1 MRAGMAAALARRV
14 AAAAL
19 ARGRGM
25 CSAPAAA
32 GRAAAA
38 LSSEELMR
46 MERDCSA
53 HKYVLSVRSCPLS
66 KPIDLPGCVPAA
78 CLSKCL
84 RASAS
89 RLARSCLGIGS
100 QA

>member
-32 GRAAAA
+32 AA

-53 HKYVLSVRSCPLS
+53 HKYVRPFLPPPSRSIILLANC
-66 KPIDLPGCVPAA
+66 
-78 CLSKCL
+78 CL
-84 RASAS
+84 RARRMLVEMPL
-89 RLARSCLGIGS
+89 RLCLAPGAIVPRI
-100 QA
+100 A

>member
-1 MRAGMAAALARRV
+1 MAAALARRV

-32 GRAAAA
+32 AA

-53 HKYVLSVRSCPLS
+53 HKYVRPFLPPPSRSIILLANC
-66 KPIDLPGCVPAA
+66 
-78 CLSKCL
+78 CL
-84 RASAS
+84 RARRMLVEMPL
-89 RLARSCLGIGS
+89 RLCLAPGAIVPRI
-100 QA
+100 A

>member
-1 MRAGMAAALARRV
+1 MRAGMAAVLARRV

-25 CSAPAAA
+25 CSAPA
-32 GRAAAA
+32 AAAA

>member
-53 HKYVLSVRSCPLS
+53 HKYVRPFLPPPSRSIILLANC
-66 KPIDLPGCVPAA
+66 
-78 CLSKCL
+78 CL
-84 RASAS
+84 RARRMLVEMPL
-89 RLARSCLGIGS
+89 RLCLAPGAIVPRI
-100 QA
+100 A

>member
-1 MRAGMAAALARRV
+1 MAAALARRV
-14 AAAAL
+14 AAAAAAV

-25 CSAPAAA
+25 CSAP
-32 GRAAAA
+32 AAA